1 MTDKDTILQLVNAG
15 HRAPSAD
22 NSQPWHFHWN
32 GEQLSLR
39 YDHARVT
46 GRTFPP
52 DNQATL
58 LSMGAAVENIVN
70 AAQQRDLKTEIHWWP
85 EGEANRGYYAALT
98 FKPSPVK
105 PLLER
110 TKQYPSIRHTNRFP
124 YKNTPLPQ
132 DVLDRL
138 GELSENSARLITI
151 NEPSQIT
158 QVGQLVK
165 SASEI
170 RFQTR
175 EVHEWLMASL
185 RFSEDSVKEA
195 DGLDLKTLALPPGG
209 SYLLKFIGDWNRMK
223 VLNRLG
229 IYKFLAT
236 VDSAPVAGAPALLA
250 VIAPPD
256 ATGALDAGMLL
267 NRSWSYLNGQHI
279 AAHPYYVIS
288 DQLARLSTGTVPSD
302 LVGAATTLA
311 NNCQSTLGLSEGESL
326 HMLLRVGYPKKQT
339 PPSSLRLPIEKGF
352 TDTSTR

>member
-1 MTDKDTILQLVNAG
+1 LVNAG

-85 EGEANRGYYAALT
+85 EGEANRAYYAALA

-132 DVLDRL
+132 DVLDSL
-138 GELSENSARLITI
+138 GELSESSARLIAI
-151 NEPSQIT
+151 NEPGQIR
-158 QVGQLVK
+158 QVGHY
-165 SASEI
+165 
-170 RFQTR
+170 R
-175 EVHEWLMASL
+175 
-185 RFSEDSVKEA
+185 
-195 DGLDLKTLALPPGG
+195 
-209 SYLLKFIGDWNRMK
+209 
-223 VLNRLG
+223 
-229 IYKFLAT
+229 
-236 VDSAPVAGAPALLA
+236 PA
-250 VIAPPD
+250 
-256 ATGALDAGMLL
+256 
-267 NRSWSYLNGQHI
+267 
-279 AAHPYYVIS
+279 
-288 DQLARLSTGTVPSD
+288 ART
-302 LVGAATTLA
+302 
-311 NNCQSTLGLSEGESL
+311 C
-326 HMLLRVGYPKKQT
+326 
-339 PPSSLRLPIEKGF
+339 
-352 TDTSTR
+352 